1 MKGSR
6 KMQKVKTHNA
16 TIPSLS
22 SRRQDGIENVLTD
35 GLVDA
40 LGRIVADKQR
50 EFETELQKAIERE
63 VRTVT
68 AELRQALAEMRAE
81 AMDRKAK
88 LDEVTDAARLDV
100 DRILTTF
107 IDGELERDEKSEERY
122 KSLSDDLHGVVSDKI
137 LNGLEIVKT

>member
-81 AMDRKAK
+81 AMDRKAV
-88 LDEVTDAARLDV
+88 LEGVVEAANLDV
-100 DRILTTF
+100 ARVLENVK
-107 IDGELERDEKSEERY
+107 DGEPGTKGDKGDPGERGDPGESIVGPK
-122 KSLSDDLHGVVSDKI
+122 GDK
-137 LNGLEIVKT
+137 GDQG